1 MRLIFKR
8 SLIILLSAGLLF
20 SGFKATEDYFEISK
34 NLDIFAAV
42 YKEIHVSYVDETKPG
57 ELIRSAIDA
66 MLRSLDP
73 YTNFYSESQ
82 AEDYLMQVTGAYGG
96 LGATVRNRDKRVMVD
111 DPYEGFAAQKA
122 DLRAGDYIL
131 EVDGNV
137 VTGKDANE
145 VIKQMKGQAGTV
157 VKLKIERPGVGV
169 LEKTITREKIKVK
182 NVPYFGMINDKVGY
196 IQLTGFTPD
205 AGKEVK
211 EALVELKKNP
221 GMQAVVL
228 DLRGNGGGLLHEA
241 VNIVNVFVKK
251 GQLVVNTKGKLKE
264 EEKSYHT
271 LGLPTDTDIRL
282 AVLIDDRSA
291 SASEIV
297 SGSVQDL
304 DRGVVIGRKS
314 FGKGLVQQSRQL
326 TYGTQMKITIS
337 KYYIPSGRCIQ
348 KLDYGNKENG
358 RAVAVPDSVKKTFY
372 TLNKRPVIDG
382 DGISPDIA
390 VKLPDRSKV
399 AQALISQYA
408 IFDYATE
415 YRNRQEKISAARDFV
430 LSEDEFTRFLS
441 FLKSKEIAYTT
452 DTEKAM
458 DLLEQ
463 RAGEEEYLN
472 GITAQVAQLRQ
483 AIKANKEEDVLRH
496 KEEILQLL
504 TSEIARRY
512 YFQTA
517 EIETTFRYDPDIQ
530 KAIEVLLNPDD
541 YYRILKGKA

>member
-8 SLIILLSAGLLF
+8 SLIFLLSAGLLF

-96 LGATVRNRDKRVMVD
+96 LGATVRNRDKRVMID
-111 DPYEGFAAQKA
+111 DPYEGFAAQKS

-131 EVDGNV
+131 EVDGND

-145 VIKQMKGQAGTV
+145 VTKQMKGQAGTV
-157 VKLKIERPGVGV
+157 VKLKIDRPGVGV
-169 LEKTITREKIKVK
+169 MEKSITREKIKVK

-205 AGKEVK
+205 AGKEVR
-211 EALVELKKNP
+211 EALLELKKNP

-264 EEKSYHT
+264 EEKTYQT

-358 RAVAVPDSVKKTFY
+358 RAVAVPDSVKRTFY
-372 TLNKRPVIDG
+372 TQNKRPVLDG
-382 DGISPDIA
+382 DGISPDIE
-390 VKLPDRSKV
+390 VKLPERSKV

-415 YRNRQEKISAARDFV
+415 YRNRQEKISPAREFV
-430 LSEDEFTRFLS
+430 LSEDEFNRFMT
-441 FLKSKEIAYTT
+441 FLKNKEIAYTT

-463 RAGEEEYLN
+463 RAGEEAYLN
-472 GITAQVAQLRQ
+472 GINAQVAQLRK
-483 AIKANKEEDVLRH
+483 AIKDNKEEDVIRH

-517 EIETTFRYDPDIQ
+517 EIETTFRFDPDIQ
-530 KAIEVLLNPDD
+530 KAIEVLLHPDD
-541 YYRILKGKA
+541 YYRILSGKA